1 MGSEEERS
9 RNNQNSLVELQ
20 RLLAEL
26 KKEGKDKPD
35 MIGEMRGFLDG
46 DKLKDFQ
53 GKLDDLKVDAEEMPR
68 NTKGT
73 DYSNRVSNIQKAY
86 DVYRN
91 AHANYMQ
98 WSP

>member
-1 MGSEEERS
+1 MSPGLG
-9 RNNQNSLVELQ
+9 NVLDI
-20 RLLAEL
+20 LAER
-26 KKEGKDKPD
+26 KDKPD
-35 MIGEMRGFLDG
+35 MIDEMRGFLDG

-68 NTKGT
+68 NTIGT
-73 DYSNRVSNIQKAY
+73 DYSNRVSDIQKAF

-98 WSP
+98 WSL